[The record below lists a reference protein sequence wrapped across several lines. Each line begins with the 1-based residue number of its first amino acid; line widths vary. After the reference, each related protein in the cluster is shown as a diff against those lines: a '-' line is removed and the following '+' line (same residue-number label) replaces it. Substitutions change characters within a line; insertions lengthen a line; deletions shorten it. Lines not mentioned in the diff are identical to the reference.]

1 MDPYTPHQ
9 VRGGEGER
17 DDGHYEVLIGNR
29 EWLKRNTIRLEEEVD
44 KRMCREEDLGRTAVL
59 AVVDRK
65 VLAVLSIADQV
76 KAEAGLTVHT
86 LKTAGIEVVLLTG
99 DNKKTA
105 RAIAAQA
112 GITRVYAEVLPSHK
126 VAKIR

>member
-1 MDPYTPHQ
+1 M
-9 VRGGEGER
+9 
-17 DDGHYEVLIGNR
+17 
-29 EWLKRNTIRLEEEVD
+29 
-44 KRMCREEDLGRTAVL
+44 
-59 AVVDRK
+59 VDRK

-86 LKTAGIEVVLLTG
+86 LKTAGLDVVLLTG

-112 GITRVYAEVLPSHK
+112 GISRVYAEVLPSHK
-126 VAKIR
+126 VAKIRSVSPSCEV